1 MSIQING
8 SSGISG
14 VNGTA
19 GSPAIQGSDTNT
31 GISFGTDEVLINTG
45 GTERA
50 KIDASGYLRLAAGGI
65 QFKGD
70 TAAAN
75 ALEEYEEGTWTPIFS
90 SDNATDVTQSIF
102 SSGYSYQDGFYTR
115 IGRTVTCACYIQ
127 MSGNTVTYTNNGST
141 SSNTVLAGLPYVV
154 SNGVGH
160 FYTGVVANFGGWTG
174 WGTGYMPAVYA
185 QNNQSYAWIT
195 YAGDTASGITSAN
208 YLGNPNA
215 SMLVSFTYFTDQ

>member
-8 SSGISG
+8 TTGISG

-50 KIDASGYLRLAAGGI
+50 KIDANGYLRLAAGGI

-75 ALEEYEEGTWTPIFS
+75 ALEEYEEGTWTPVFS
-90 SDNATDVTQSIF
+90 SNTATDETASIF
-102 SSGYSYQDGFYTR
+102 SSGYAYQNGFYTR
-115 IGRTVTCACYIQ
+115 IGRTVTCACYMQ
-127 MSGNTVTYTNNGST
+127 LSGNTPVYTNGGST
-141 SSNTVLAGLPYVV
+141 SSYIVIAGLPYVV

-160 FYTGVVANFGGWTG
+160 FYTGAVSNFGGWT
-174 WGTGYMPAVYA
+174 WSPGYTPTVYA
-185 QNNQSYAWIT
+185 QNNKSYAWLT
-195 YAGDTASGITSAN
+195 YAATGGSGTITAS
-208 YLGNPNA
+208 YLDNANA
-215 SMLVSFTYFTDQ
+215 SLLVSFTYFTDQ

>member
-8 SSGISG
+8 TTGISG
-14 VNGTA
+14 VDGTA

-75 ALEEYEEGTWTPIFS
+75 ALEEYEEGTWIPVFS
-90 SDNATDVTQSIF
+90 SDTATDETASIF
-102 SSGYSYQDGFYTR
+102 SSGYAYQNGFYTR
-115 IGRTVTCACYIQ
+115 IGRTVTCACYMQ
-127 MSGNTVTYTNNGST
+127 LSGNTPVYTNGGST
-141 SSNTVLAGLPYVV
+141 GSRIVLAGLPYLV

-160 FYTGVVANFGGWTG
+160 FYTGVVANFGSWS
-174 WGTGYMPAVYA
+174 WSAGYMPAVYA
-185 QNNQSYAWIT
+185 QNNKSYAWFQHASTNGSASI
-195 YAGDTASGITSAN
+195 YASNIDNA
-208 YLGNPNA
+208 NA
-215 SMLVSFTYFTDQ
+215 SVLVSFTYFTDQ